1 MPVDHGVLPAAEVAG
16 VAPPT
21 SNIKIRS
28 CYCCCG
34 RSLINEYCTTGKKV
48 CNTTSSNPTTSNNS
62 TRPRPSWNCVHLCLR
77 SCFRMREC
85 GNRSS
90 NTRSGSDFQR
100 VRCREEYGGCWSLSS
115 SSQEEDDIMCFNKS
129 ATERE
134 EGDTDNIVLL
144 CVRPYCLLCRCNR
157 G

>member
-62 TRPRPSWNCVHLCLR
+62 TRPRPSWNCGHLCLR
-77 SCFRMREC
+77 VF
-85 GNRSS
+85 
-90 NTRSGSDFQR
+90 
-100 VRCREEYGGCWSLSS
+100 GCA
-115 SSQEEDDIMCFNKS
+115 NV
-129 ATERE
+129 ATEVVTAE
-134 EGDTDNIVLL
+134 VEHTFNECVVAKNTGDVG
-144 CVRPYCLLCRCNR
+144 PYRR
-157 G
+157 RHKKKTT